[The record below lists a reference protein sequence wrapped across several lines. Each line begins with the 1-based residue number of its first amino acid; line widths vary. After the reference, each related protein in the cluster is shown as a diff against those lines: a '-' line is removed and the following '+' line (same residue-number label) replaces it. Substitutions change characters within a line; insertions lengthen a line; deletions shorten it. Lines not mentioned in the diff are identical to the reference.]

1 MGNRR
6 KAREMAMQALFFMD
20 ISKDVSV
27 SQIDLFCRCYQ
38 PSKNIEIFFQQLT
51 KGIIERWLYI
61 NDVIER
67 FSSNWKLNRMACV
80 DRNIIRIA
88 VYEILFCEDIPPRVA
103 INEAID
109 IGKKY
114 GTEGSGAFING
125 ILDSIHTAMTKG
137 KIRIEHISIQNNEKN
152 RI

>member
-114 GTEGSGAFING
+114 GTDGSGAFING